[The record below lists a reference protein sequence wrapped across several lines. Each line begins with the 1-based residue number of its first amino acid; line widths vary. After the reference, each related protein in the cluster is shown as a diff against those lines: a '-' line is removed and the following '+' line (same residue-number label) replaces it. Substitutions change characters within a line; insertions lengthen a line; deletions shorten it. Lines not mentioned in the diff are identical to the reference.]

1 MRGRKRR
8 LAKVWTRRL
17 VALGVAA
24 VAGVLFTF
32 FTVDIGHVFN
42 LKKIAETQGT
52 KFIGRP
58 IHIGKLSAYISPG
71 NFALDDVVIEGLTP
85 DARPFLRAKRITLHV
100 PWTTLFS
107 HRIEFEVRMT
117 DWTMLVEQWPDH
129 HNFPH
134 FSLPGGGGPST
145 FTKTVDSVFADRGE
159 FIFEDHGTPWSV
171 DVRNLNVD
179 LVHAPM
185 LMASLG
191 SQYVG
196 RVRSSGGTVQIQDF
210 LPMSTNLGASFVID
224 KGLVKLH
231 RIDLVTDGAVS
242 HVTGVVEMSHWPEQ
256 TYQVDSRLDFHRM
269 REIFFA
275 HDTWRMS
282 GEGRFMGAFHLYRAG
297 RELKGDFTSPVAGLN
312 LDPAAGPDELRFP
325 NLRGSLDWL
334 PRSFVVPKATSDL
347 LGGRT
352 SFSYGIV
359 GFGAPGGADAT
370 FAAEYTGVEMG
381 ALSRYAGVQR
391 IDLAG
396 AANGRAS
403 LAWRNGHFAETYHAE
418 GATEVQPPEGRRLA
432 DRDLPEPGVIV
443 LPDAAFNDHKP
454 IGTLPIGAE
463 LVYRFDRTGIEF
475 DPSWVSAPS
484 TYVSF
489 RGHVGP
495 SGDEVN
501 LPVHVTS
508 KDWQASDRLLAA
520 ILTERRAPTTAI
532 DVGGRGTFDGVMTES
547 FRDLHTAGRFSGESI
562 WAFGVR
568 WSRAVGDVQ
577 IADDFVTVTHGVVG
591 DTDASRILVDGRF
604 AFGTHYVG
612 NELTGK
618 FKVEHWP
625 LDDFKAAFP
634 VLKDW
639 PVEGTGMADLDL
651 HGPYH
656 HPVGAG
662 TLRIDQG
669 SAWQEPF
676 ETATGDLAFDGA
688 GVLLSSLE
696 MTLTKGQG
704 HVRGNALINW
714 DNRYSFDATGD
725 HIAIENLH
733 NFKVPAAPLSGQLD
747 FRVSGAGNFDL
758 PTYTFE
764 GHVADLFAGDEGVG
778 DVAGTLTVHGNDLT
792 LSNLNVEGRVQ
803 ATGEG
808 RISLVKPY
816 DAELT
821 LSSTDASIDP
831 FLKFVMKEPPQLF
844 RAVVSGTV
852 RIAGPL
858 AEPTSLLIEPQI
870 TSAALQ
876 LFDYDLQNDG
886 PIHLSYGDDALS
898 IDALKLQGTDTNLTV
913 TGSVS
918 HAKRTLDLK
927 ASGDTNLAILQAFK
941 GFGDLR
947 LGGGASLSGR
957 LDGDFD
963 NPRFTGKATL
973 HDGRIRFPSL
983 SRSLDGIQ
991 GPITFENGD
1000 LNLSALTGKMGG
1012 GPVQFGGVLR
1022 FDGFHPVEYQ
1032 LTANGRNVQVRYPEG
1047 FETTANAD
1055 LWMRGPVAQPT
1066 LGGDVTVTR
1075 VQYLRPLSTDVGLLA
1090 LGAAGGSG
1098 GSTDALAATPTADQ
1112 TGLSLAY
1119 DIHVHARSMPFIDTN
1134 DIKVSG
1140 SAEDLTVRGTVDQP
1154 IVTGRID
1161 LDRGDFFFN
1170 GNRIR
1175 LVGGSIGFDNPLR
1188 TEPFFDVT
1196 ATTQAHVQQET
1207 FNITGHVTG
1216 SGVDVTC
1223 GAAPDCAGRVPKM
1236 SVSLTSDPYLSENDI
1251 YTLLLGGTTDPGTI
1265 QQRLLS
1271 SPQQAQAQLVQ
1282 TMATQVVTAPIA
1294 SRVGDIVGT
1303 VIPIDTIQFVPLL
1316 GLDPSVGTGTS
1327 TSARVT
1333 LGKAVSDKM
1342 YLMYSRDV
1350 TTAMEL
1356 VVLEY
1361 TQNDRVSW
1369 VLSRNEDHTF
1379 ALDFRIRQIF

>member
-8 LAKVWTRRL
+8 LAKAWTRRL
-17 VALGVAA
+17 IALGIAV

-32 FTVDIGHVFN
+32 FTVDIGHVFD
-42 LKKIAETQGT
+42 LKRVAETEGS
-52 KFIGRP
+52 KFMGRP
-58 IHIGKLSAYISPG
+58 MHIGKLSAYISPG

-100 PWTTLFS
+100 PWWTLVGN
-107 HRIEFEVRMT
+107 RLEFEVRMT
-117 DWTMLVEQWPDH
+117 GWTMVVEQWPDGH
-129 HNFPH
+129 QSFPH
-134 FSLPGGGGPST
+134 LALPGGGGPSKI
-145 FTKTVDSVFADRGE
+145 TKTVDSVFADRGE

-185 LMASLG
+185 LVASLG

-196 RVRSSGGTVQIQDF
+196 RVRSSGGTVRIQDF
-210 LPMSTNLGASFVID
+210 LPMSADLGASFVVD
-224 KGLVKLH
+224 KGLIRLH

-242 HVTGVVEMSHWPEQ
+242 HVTGVVDTSHWPEQ
-256 TYQVDSRLDFHRM
+256 TYQVDSRLDFARM

-275 HDTWRMS
+275 HESWRIS
-282 GEGRFMGAFHLYRAG
+282 GEGRFLGAFHLYRGG
-297 RELKGDFTSPVAGLN
+297 RELKGDFTSTVAGLN
-312 LDPAAGPDELRFP
+312 LDPAGGGGELRFP
-325 NLRGSLDWL
+325 GLRGSLDWL
-334 PRSFVVPKATSDL
+334 PRSFVVSKATSDL

-352 SFSYGIV
+352 SFNYGIV
-359 GFGAPGGADAT
+359 GFGSPGGAEAT
-370 FAAEYTGVEMG
+370 FAAEYADVDMG
-381 ALSRYAGVQR
+381 AFARYAGVQL

-396 AANGRAS
+396 SANGRAS
-403 LAWRNGHFAETYHAE
+403 LAWKNGHFHDTYRADA
-418 GATEVQPPEGRRLA
+418 ATDVQPPEGRRLA

-454 IGTLPIGAE
+454 VGTLPIGAA
-463 LVYRFDRTGIEF
+463 LTYRFDRAGIEF
-475 DPSWVSAPS
+475 APSWVAAPS

-489 RGHVGP
+489 NGHVGP
-495 SGDEVN
+495 SGDELN

-520 ILTERRAPTTAI
+520 ILTERRAPTKAI
-532 DVGGRGTFDGVMTES
+532 DVGGRGTFDGVLTES
-547 FRDLHTAGRFSGESI
+547 FRDLHATGRFSGESI

-577 IADDFVTVTHGVVG
+577 IADDFVTVAHGVVG
-591 DTDASRILVDGRF
+591 DSDAARILVDGRF
-604 AFGTHYVG
+604 AFGAHYVG
-612 NELTGK
+612 DELTGK

-625 LDDFKAAFP
+625 LTDFKAAFP
-634 VLKDW
+634 ALSNW
-639 PVEGTGMADLDL
+639 PVEGTGTADLNL

-656 HPVGAG
+656 RPVGTG

-676 ETATGDLAFDGA
+676 DTATADLAFEGT
-688 GVLLSSLE
+688 GVFMSSLE
-696 MTLTKGQG
+696 LTKGQG
-704 HVRGNALINW
+704 HARGNALINW
-714 DNRYSFDATGD
+714 DNTYSFAATGD
-725 HIAIENLH
+725 HVALESLH
-733 NFKVPAAPLSGQLD
+733 NFKVSAAPLSGQLD
-747 FRVSGAGNFDL
+747 FRISGAGSFDL
-758 PTYTFE
+758 PTFTFE
-764 GHVADLFAGDEGVG
+764 GHVADLFASDEGVG
-778 DVAGTLTVHGNDLT
+778 DVTGTLTVRGNDLT
-792 LSNLNVEGRVQ
+792 LSRLNVEGRVQ
-803 ATGEG
+803 ASG
-808 RISLVKPY
+808 RGQVSLMKPY
-816 DAELT
+816 DADLT
-821 LSSTDASIDP
+821 FSATDASIDP
-831 FLKFVMKEPPQLF
+831 FLKFAMKEPPQLF

-858 AEPTSLLIEPQI
+858 AEPTGLLVEPQI

-876 LFDYDLQNDG
+876 LFDYDLRNEG
-886 PIHLSYGDDALS
+886 PIHLIYSDDVLS

-918 HAKRTLDLK
+918 HATRSLDLK

-941 GFGDLR
+941 GFGELQ
-947 LGGGASLSGR
+947 LGGGANLSAE
-957 LDGDFD
+957 LVGDFD
-963 NPRFTGKATL
+963 NPRFTGKATV

-1012 GPVQFGGVLR
+1012 GPIQFGGVLR

-1032 LTANGRNVQVRYPEG
+1032 LTAHGTNVQVRYPEG

-1075 VQYLRPLSTDVGLLA
+1075 VRYLRPLSTDVGLLA

-1098 GSTDALAATPTADQ
+1098 GSSDALAVTPTADQ
-1112 TGLSLAY
+1112 TDLPIAY
-1119 DIHVHARSMPFIDTN
+1119 DIHVHARSMPFIETK
-1134 DIKVSG
+1134 DISVSG
-1140 SAEDLTVRGTVDQP
+1140 SADDLTVRGTANQP
-1154 IVTGRID
+1154 IVMGRID

-1175 LVGGSIGFDNPLR
+1175 LVSGSIDFENPLR
-1188 TEPFFDVT
+1188 TEPFFDVS
-1196 ATTQAHVQQET
+1196 ALTQAHVGQET
-1207 FNITGHVTG
+1207 YNITGHVTG

-1223 GAAPDCAGRVPKM
+1223 GAAPECAGRVPKM
-1236 SVSLTSDPYLSENDI
+1236 SISLASAPYLSDYDM

-1303 VIPIDTIQFVPLL
+1303 VIPIDTFQVVPLL

-1379 ALDFRIRQIF
+1379 ALDFRIRHIF